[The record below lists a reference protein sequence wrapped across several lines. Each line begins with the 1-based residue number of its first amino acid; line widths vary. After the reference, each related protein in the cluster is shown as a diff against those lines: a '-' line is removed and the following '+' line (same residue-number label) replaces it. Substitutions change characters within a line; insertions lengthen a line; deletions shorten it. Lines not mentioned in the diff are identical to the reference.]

1 MVEVSRRGC
10 CLAMD
15 TIRESSISKGK
26 IGQHAVS
33 ISPIFAWDGSGGSMD
48 EGLGGEIEC

>member
-15 TIRESSISKGK
+15 SIRKSSILKGK

-33 ISPIFAWDGSGGSMD
+33 ISPSFAWDGSGGLMD
-48 EGLGGEIEC
+48 EGLGDEIGC